1 MSQVNCREAMAKLDE
16 YLKQELT
23 PELAAEVRQHL
34 EHCRPCFSHARFEE
48 NFLLN
53 DGELREKG
61 DLSREVAGQDPGG
74 AEVGGEGRLSP
85 VSLPVAAL
93 TSAGVAGIAWRTGT
107 LTGTGAVAAWTV
119 GVLVLDGT
127 GWAGG
132 AVLAAFFISSN
143 LVSRAVGRV
152 TAGRPR
158 SQGRAARSLAG
169 LCQRRPRRGW
179 PRWQRRSDPRLA
191 IWLVTASLAA
201 AAADTWATSIGARS
215 RVPPRLLWS
224 GRPVPA
230 GTSGGVTLAG
240 SVGAL
245 GGAAIVAG
253 TGALFAGPLLF
264 PVATLIGFAGMLAD
278 SLLGGVLQ
286 GRFYCSRCDQP
297 SEWRVHRCGGAT
309 VRRAGLVWLNNDGVN
324 FLATAFAAVLGL
336 AAWRLLD

>member
-1 MSQVNCREAMAKLDE
+1 
-16 YLKQELT
+16 
-23 PELAAEVRQHL
+23 
-34 EHCRPCFSHARFEE
+34 
-48 NFLLN
+48 
-53 DGELREKG
+53 
-61 DLSREVAGQDPGG
+61 
-74 AEVGGEGRLSP
+74 
-85 VSLPVAAL
+85 VAAL
-93 TSAGVAGIAWRTGT
+93 TSAGVAGTAWRTGT

-119 GVLVLDGT
+119 GVLVLYGT

-152 TAGRPR
+152 IAGDLDPKGERRDLWQVYANGGP
-158 SQGRAARSLAG
+158 AAVAAVAAS
-169 LCQRRPRRGW
+169 
-179 PRWQRRSDPRLA
+179 SDPRLA

-224 GRPVPA
+224 GRLVPA

-245 GGAAIVAG
+245 AGAAIVAG
-253 TGALFAGPLLF
+253 TGGLFAGPLLF

-278 SLLGGVLQ
+278 SLLGGVWQ